1 MDPKTDTHL
10 KSPLIP
16 KWFWLFGGLMFALWI
31 FTPSLVSCLGGN
43 EPPTKAGEFGDQ
55 YGFVNALFSG
65 LALLGVMA
73 GILIQGQEFR
83 SQLREMAANSEE
95 MQKQTKTYE
104 AQLELLRH
112 QNNILARQQLEAQIQ
127 ERLAAQPFLTFKFSM
142 SGEAVNFWIRNH
154 GSPVYGLVVHILEIP
169 PASSWTR
176 EMLSK
181 DDPEATG
188 EVLLANASAK
198 ESINVEFAY
207 TTRMGHRMRETF
219 SMTPPYH
226 VDRMKGHSDMAT
238 VSAQIRQ
245 DVQTQAT

>member
-16 KWFWLFGGLMFALWI
+16 KWFWLIGTLMFALWI
-31 FTPSLVSCLGGN
+31 FTPSLVSWLGGS

-55 YGFVNALFSG
+55 YGIVNALFSG

-104 AQLELLRH
+104 AQLDLLRN

-127 ERLAAQPFLTFKFSM
+127 ERLAAQPFLTFKFSL
-142 SGEAVNFWIRNH
+142 SNDGVHVWIRNH
-154 GSPVYGLVVHILEIP
+154 GSPVYGLVTQVMGTP
-169 PASSWTR
+169 TPSKWTKD
-176 EMLSK
+176 MLSK
-181 DDPEATG
+181 DDPEVSGVMRMT
-188 EVLLANASAK
+188 NASSK
-198 ESINVEFAY
+198 ESIEVEFRY
-207 TTRMGHRMRETF
+207 TTRMGHVMSEMFRII
-219 SMTPPYH
+219 PPYD
-226 VDRMKGHSDMAT
+226 VDSMKGHSDMAILT
-238 VSAQIRQ
+238 QRIREELQ
-245 DVQTQAT
+245 SQAL